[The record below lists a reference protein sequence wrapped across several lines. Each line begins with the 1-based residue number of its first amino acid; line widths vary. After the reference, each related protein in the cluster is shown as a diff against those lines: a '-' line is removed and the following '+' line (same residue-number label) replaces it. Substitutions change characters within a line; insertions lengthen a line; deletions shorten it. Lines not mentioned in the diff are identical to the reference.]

1 MASRSLYDLRFEMQ
15 PLAERFVTAAAASGI
30 DMLVTCTLRTN
41 AEQEQLYAQGRTVPG
56 SIVTDARPGFSA
68 HNHGLAMDVV
78 PIVAGK
84 CVWNTAD
91 PAWRTLGALG
101 QAAGLDWAGAP
112 GFPFH
117 EFPHFQMP
125 NWRQLAGLE

>member
-1 MASRSLYDLRFEMQ
+1 
-15 PLAERFVTAAAASGI
+15 
-30 DMLVTCTLRTN
+30 MLVTCTLRTN
-41 AEQEQLYAQGRTVPG
+41 AEQEQRYAQGRTTPG

-68 HNHGLAMDVV
+68 HNYGLAMDVV

-84 CVWNTAD
+84 CVWNTSD

-117 EFPHFQMP
+117 ELPHFQMP